1 MDKLDPPAI
10 AAALAPL
17 EVRVVPA
24 CASTNA
30 ELLAGEAGAPALLI
44 ADHQS
49 RGRGRRGR
57 RWYSAPGDG
66 LLLSLGHRV
75 GRPLRELP
83 GLSLAAGVAALR
95 ALRGLGLAQVEL
107 KWPNDLLAG
116 GAKLGGILVETR
128 VRDGAAWAVIGI
140 GINWHAAPGGS
151 RLRRDAVCVAQLV
164 NEVPSRTS
172 GAHAVATELL
182 RALREFDTLGLDAF
196 RAEWEAAHAHAG
208 QRVRVRLSDGRVVSG
223 TADGIGADGSLRLR
237 TRRGVRDIHTGTLL
251 VERTR
256 LPVERTHA
264 LVERTRASVKRT
276 RALAARPS

>member
-1 MDKLDPPAI
+1 MPDALDPLAL

-30 ELLAGEAGAPALLI
+30 ELLAGDTDAPALLMT
-44 ADHQS
+44 DHQT

-57 RWYSAPGDG
+57 RWHSAPGTS
-66 LLLSLGHRV
+66 LLLSLRHRV

-116 GAKLGGILVETR
+116 GAKLGGILAETR
-128 VRDGAAWAVIGI
+128 SRDGAAWAVIGI
-140 GINWHAAPGGS
+140 GINWHAAPEGTK
-151 RLRRDAVCVAQLV
+151 LRRDATCVAQLV
-164 NEVPSRTS
+164 DEVPSRTS

-182 RALREFDTLGLDAF
+182 RALREFDALGLDAF

-208 QRVRVRLSDGRVVSG
+208 QRVRVRLGDGRVVSG

-237 TRRGVRDIHTGTLL
+237 TRRGLRDIHTGTLL
-251 VERTR
+251 VQRTR
-256 LPVERTHA
+256 A
-264 LVERTRASVKRT
+264 LVERP
-276 RALAARPS
+276 RALAARSS